1 MTTITGRNQN
11 LVFWEARTMTSS
23 IRRPPR
29 KQNWLCSPRTI
40 SFPLRLG
47 FGHKD
52 DLEAT
57 FPQVFD
63 EGGGSDDLAAR
74 RQFEK

>member
-1 MTTITGRNQN
+1 M
-11 LVFWEARTMTSS
+11 SS
-23 IRRPPR
+23 SVGHLQESEIGFF
-29 KQNWLCSPRTI
+29 SPRTI

-52 DLEAT
+52 DLKAT
-57 FPQVFD
+57 FPQVFN
-63 EGGGSDDLAAR
+63 EGGGSYDLAAR